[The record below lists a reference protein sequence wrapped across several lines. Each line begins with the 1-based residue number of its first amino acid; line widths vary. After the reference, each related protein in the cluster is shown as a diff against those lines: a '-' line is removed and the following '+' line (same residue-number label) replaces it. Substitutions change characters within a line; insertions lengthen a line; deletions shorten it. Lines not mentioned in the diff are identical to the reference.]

1 MKNKIINLNLF
12 FLAFFPIAIATGTF
26 IPNLIVTIAALSLIF
41 LFQKDENFKQY
52 FLEIIQSNLILIL
65 ITFSIVIIFSSLLSD
80 MKLKSLESSLFYF
93 RYIFFGIIGS
103 YILSLK
109 SKYIILISKGIIFS
123 FLLVFIKA
131 LLEFSLEIS
140 FLSGNYDTLRLE
152 LFDDEAVVGS
162 FIARLAPLFTLS
174 LFLNF
179 RKSNFLNLILIAGI
193 VSSGFFIFIS
203 GERTAFFYFLLFALT
218 ILVSN
223 IFTKKLKILI
233 FTSIF
238 FIISIVILTSDKTK
252 QRMISSSIIQMFGEN
267 NISFNGFSEQ
277 HNSHYK
283 TAIKIFND
291 HKIIGSGPKTF
302 RYLCKDKNYQFDN
315 LSCSTHPHNTY
326 IQLLAET
333 GILGFA
339 FVLII
344 FLFLIKKIISVI
356 IFEQNRDNQ
365 LIELCILISF
375 LITLWPFSPTNNFF
389 GSWFNNIFYFPLI
402 FYLLNKFKPINTL
415 KNEK

>member
-12 FLAFFPIAIATGTF
+12 LLVFFPLAIATGTF
-26 IPNLIVTIAALSLIF
+26 MPNLIVTIAALSLIF
-41 LFQKDENFKQY
+41 LFQKDDNFKQY
-52 FLEIIQSNLILIL
+52 FLEIIQSKLILFL
-65 ITFSIVIIFSSLLSD
+65 IIFSTFIIFSSLLSD
-80 MKLKSLESSLFYF
+80 MKLKSLESSLFYL

-109 SKYIILISKGIIFS
+109 SKNIILISKGIIIT

-140 FLSGNYDTLRLE
+140 FLSRDYDTIRLE

-162 FIARLAPLFTLS
+162 FISRLAPLFILS
-174 LFLNF
+174 LWINF
-179 RKSNFLNLILIAGI
+179 RKFKILNLILVIGIA
-193 VSSGFFIFIS
+193 SCGFLVFIS
-203 GERTAFFYFLLFALT
+203 GERTAFFYFLLFALV
-218 ILVSN
+218 ILISN
-223 IFTKKLKILI
+223 IFTNKIKILI
-233 FTSIF
+233 FFSIF
-238 FIISIVILTSDKTK
+238 FITSIVILTSDKIK
-252 QRMISSSIIQMFGEN
+252 ERMIDSTIFQIFDEN
-267 NISFNGFSEQ
+267 TISFKGFSEQ

-291 HKIIGSGPKTF
+291 YKIIGSGPKTF
-302 RYLCKDKNYQFDN
+302 RYLCNDKIYQFDH

-326 IQLLAET
+326 VQLLAET
-333 GILGFA
+333 GIIGFA
-339 FVLII
+339 FVLLI
-344 FLFLIKKIISVI
+344 FFFLIKKIVSII
-356 IFEQNRDNQ
+356 IFEKNRDKQ
-365 LIELCILISF
+365 LIELCIMTCF

-402 FYLLNKFKPINTL
+402 FYLQNNYKPIYIL